1 LSPPLGA
8 EGAALATVLA
18 ELVLALLALV
28 GLTRHRPVLRP
39 HVGVLAKVAVALAAG
54 VAVALLV
61 PAPPLVLSILAGAV
75 YAAVALALRAVPP
88 EAFNA
93 LLRRA

>member
-1 LSPPLGA
+1 M
-8 EGAALATVLA
+8 LA

-28 GLTRHRPVLRP
+28 GLLRHRPALRP
-39 HVGVLAKVAVALAAG
+39 HAGVLAKVAVALAAG

-75 YAAVALALRAVPP
+75 YAALVLALRAVPS
-88 EAFNA
+88 EAFSA
-93 LLRRA
+93 LLRRS